1 MAQNNIWSEFDE
13 AINTEELQKE
23 VEAAA
28 ENKFEDVPAGTYRV
42 GVEKMELGKSKKSD
56 PMCSIWFVINEGKYK
71 KQKIFYNQVVKNGFG
86 IHNNNEFLRSMQL
99 DCVDS
104 AEEYGKAMF
113 RNYNQYG
120 ELLLDAAEEIDE
132 YGLTFDLEYTEGKNG
147 FHNYK
152 IVNVYEG

>member
-13 AINTEELQKE
+13 AIDTEELQKD

-28 ENKFEDVPAGTYRV
+28 ENKFEDVPQGTYRV
-42 GVEKMELGKSKKSD
+42 DVEKMELGKSKKGN
-56 PMCSIWFVINEGKYK
+56 PMCTIWFLIKEGKYK

-86 IHNNNEFLRSMQL
+86 IHSNNELLRSMQL
-99 DCVDS
+99 DCIAD
-104 AEEYGKAMF
+104 AEDGGKAMF

-132 YGLTFDLEYTEGKNG
+132 YGLSFDLAYTEGKNG

-152 IVNVYEG
+152 IIEVYEG